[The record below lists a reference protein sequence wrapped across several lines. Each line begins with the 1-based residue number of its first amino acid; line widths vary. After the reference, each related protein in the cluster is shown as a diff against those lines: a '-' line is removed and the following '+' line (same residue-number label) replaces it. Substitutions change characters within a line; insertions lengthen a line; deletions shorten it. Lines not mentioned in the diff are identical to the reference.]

1 MSKQRR
7 EEKFVEGLL
16 LPKAQTKGRESGVRY
31 SKDKEYAFAPIKLLR
46 KTENGP
52 AVVTVAVGP
61 ELIESIRDLAPNT
74 LVRALGLPKVE
85 EYNGE
90 KRYTV
95 WASTLWLWPAE
106 DRQIPAQPALEDD
119 AITIS
124 QKGEDFDF

>member
-7 EEKFVEGLL
+7 EEKSVEGLL
-16 LPKAQTKGRESGVRY
+16 LPKAQTKGRESGVRF
-31 SKDKEYAFAPIKLLR
+31 SKDGEYAFLPVKLLK

-61 ELIESIRDLAPNT
+61 EFLESVKDLAPNT
-74 LVRALGLPKVE
+74 LVRALGLPKAE

-106 DRQIPAQPALEDD
+106 ERQIPAQPAQED
-119 AITIS
+119 AITIKA
-124 QKGEDFDF
+124 KGEDFDF